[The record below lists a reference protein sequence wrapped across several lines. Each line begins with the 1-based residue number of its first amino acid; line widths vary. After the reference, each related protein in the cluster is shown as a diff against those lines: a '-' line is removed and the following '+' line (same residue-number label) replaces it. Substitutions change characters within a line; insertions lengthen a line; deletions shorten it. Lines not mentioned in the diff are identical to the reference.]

1 MNQGES
7 IYSYN
12 KGRGSCHFPIFC
24 LLWKHPLSFKTVGG
38 GRPRST
44 DQADKMC
51 TLSKTMSAEPHCDKL
66 LNLRSDGLS
75 DKEKQHG
82 ERGSHM
88 LEQMKSASHFPS
100 PHAWSYMPL
109 SLSLLI
115 YCDAFKTPSEWE
127 RVSAAPGE
135 MPRSRR
141 SAVAIGFLTFNW
153 VNLLYCEYK
162 FNCHHSC
169 FIWRACLSLSRSLDR
184 LCNHIENNFPLRSTG
199 KP

>member
-1 MNQGES
+1 M
-7 IYSYN
+7 
-12 KGRGSCHFPIFC
+12 
-24 LLWKHPLSFKTVGG
+24 KTSSLAQDGGG

-44 DQADKMC
+44 DRADKTR
-51 TLSKTMSAEPHCDKL
+51 TLSKTMSAEPQTVTNAWTCVPTV
-66 LNLRSDGLS
+66 LS

-109 SLSLLI
+109 SLSTLI

-169 FIWRACLSLSRSLDR
+169 FIWRACLSLSRSLSR
-184 LCNHIENNFPLRSTG
+184 QAV
-199 KP
+199 